1 MTGGS
6 ELLIVLIVIVVVFGG
21 AWLPKA
27 ARNLGR
33 AKVELDK
40 TQKQI
45 EDTKQQVVQATGI
58 RELES
63 TVRKANRTLNTSPQN
78 LLKGAAAS
86 AMKPPAKDAGPADGA
101 QPTMGDT
108 ERPDDEIVDAE
119 IVATEKVDGEIVD
132 PADESDGDNINLD
145 FS

>member
-1 MTGGS
+1 MNLGGS
-6 ELLIVLIVIVVVFGG
+6 ELLIVLIVVVVVFGG

-45 EDTKQQVVQATGI
+45 ADTKQQVVKATGI
-58 RELES
+58 REIES
-63 TVRKANRTLNTSPQN
+63 TMRKANRALNTSPQN

-86 AMKPPAKDAGPADGA
+86 AMKPPAAAKD
-101 QPTMGDT
+101 QPTT
-108 ERPDDEIVDAE
+108 ANPDAASHDPDANIPDAE
-119 IVATEKVDGEIVD
+119 IVEPTQT
-132 PADESDGDNINLD
+132 SDGDNINLD